1 MTIPTVDMTATG
13 ENILRLRKRAG
24 LSVADL
30 NKVFGFTNLNTIYKW
45 QNGKCMPTIDNLII
59 LADLLNVTVDEIIAR
74 KTITTI

>member
-30 NKVFGFTNLNTIYKW
+30 NKVFGFTNLSRFA
-45 QNGKCMPTIDNLII
+45 KCYS
-59 LADLLNVTVDEIIAR
+59 
-74 KTITTI
+74 